1 MRSHAQK
8 YTEVLGLVALSKG
21 DYYLV
26 IKYDAPT
33 DATIDQLVRFK
44 LDIMQQVLDRVD

>member
-1 MRSHAQK
+1 MRSHALK
-8 YTEVLGLVALSKG
+8 YTEALGLVALSKG
-21 DYYLV
+21 DYYVV

-33 DATIDQLVRFK
+33 DASKDQLIKFK